1 MYRDASRS
9 VRCQRTALIQSGPWI
24 CSVCRRRWNQE
35 MIVGSSRPH
44 APGRS
49 GDLEYTQKR
58 PRKRSEM
65 FCRRVLV
72 DRHDRLSRAFDD
84 CPGALDGS
92 RDEILSTRLPGMRP
106 GGIAKARGSPP
117 IARLIIVCS
126 HLKFRPLELLCRIR
140 RISRRGWHVTCS
152 VAARATPMGFPGG
165 VFVAVGLPGVCHGG
179 PGAAC
184 PRVARG
190 EATGRSYSPLKLGHY

>member
-1 MYRDASRS
+1 MRPIWSQRSCRPASVAASMYREASRS

-24 CSVCRRRWNQE
+24 CNVCRRRWNLE
-35 MIVGSSRPH
+35 MVVGSSRPY

-49 GDLEYTQKR
+49 GDLEYTRKR

-65 FCRRVLV
+65 FCRRVLA

-117 IARLIIVCS
+117 IARLIMVCS
-126 HLKFRPLELLCRIR
+126 HVKFTTYRP
-140 RISRRGWHVTCS
+140 
-152 VAARATPMGFPGG
+152 
-165 VFVAVGLPGVCHGG
+165 
-179 PGAAC
+179 
-184 PRVARG
+184 
-190 EATGRSYSPLKLGHY
+190 

>member
-1 MYRDASRS
+1 MRWSS
-9 VRCQRTALIQSGPWI
+9 VQVVRMHPDEAAISNIPRNDPANDRRCSDDEYWPIGMINCHGHSTTALVRWMGAGMRY
-24 CSVCRRRWNQE
+24 CRRGYRE
-35 MIVGSSRPH
+35 
-44 APGRS
+44 
-49 GDLEYTQKR
+49 
-58 PRKRSEM
+58 
-65 FCRRVLV
+65 C
-72 DRHDRLSRAFDD
+72 DR
-84 CPGALDGS
+84 
-92 RDEILSTRLPGMRP
+92 

-140 RISRRGWHVTCS
+140 RFSRRGWHVTCS

-184 PRVARG
+184 PRGARG